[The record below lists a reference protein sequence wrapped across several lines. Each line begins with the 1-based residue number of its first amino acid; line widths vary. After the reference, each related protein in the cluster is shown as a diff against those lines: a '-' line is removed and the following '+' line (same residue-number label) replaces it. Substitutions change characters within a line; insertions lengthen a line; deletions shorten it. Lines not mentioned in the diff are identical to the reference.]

1 MQLKLSFNLYVIH
14 GGTSFGFYAGANVD
28 ADTGEYQ
35 PDITSYDYAAPIS
48 EQGVA
53 TSKYMKYRGVIA
65 RYLSTPLPDIPK
77 PVPTISR
84 KGSHALMPELYASV
98 WDNLPA
104 ALPAVQTVDPQPFEM
119 YGQAFGFALYRKKLQ
134 GYRGGVLDIKDVH
147 DYATVFVGEQYVGGV
162 SRAFMPAH
170 RAQPLNVMHH
180 APLKVPL
187 VSSSPDSDVSLDIL
201 VEGMGRVNYGH
212 AMLDRKGILEPVTLE
227 DAGDS
232 SDTLLGWEVFL
243 LPMDTAFI
251 ANLRT
256 VCANPRKAGLFF
268 KATLSLDAIGDTYL
282 DMRNWTKGV
291 VWVNG
296 HNLGRYWNIGPQKRL
311 YCPAPWLRLCDNEVI
326 IFDLHQMEAKP
337 VELARTLS

>member
-1 MQLKLSFNLYVIH
+1 
-14 GGTSFGFYAGANVD
+14 
-28 ADTGEYQ
+28 
-35 PDITSYDYAAPIS
+35 
-48 EQGVA
+48 
-53 TSKYMKYRGVIA
+53 
-65 RYLSTPLPDIPK
+65 
-77 PVPTISR
+77 
-84 KGSHALMPELYASV
+84 
-98 WDNLPA
+98 
-104 ALPAVQTVDPQPFEM
+104 
-119 YGQAFGFALYRKKLQ
+119 
-134 GYRGGVLDIKDVH
+134 
-147 DYATVFVGEQYVGGV
+147 
-162 SRAFMPAH
+162 
-170 RAQPLNVMHH
+170 MHH

-311 YCPAPWLRLCDNEVI
+311 YCPAPWLRLGDNEVI